1 MFYFDYSKCSLT
13 ADLTFDDIDDFYVVE
28 LQRQNNPLYYC
39 HLIRNVGVNN
49 YYVVIDTNDNIVGIK
64 RFKKNNNVNDA
75 FRYNINNDNIFTDGE
90 YETLYSIENKNIYI
104 TPTNIITNTEE
115 KYEKFNYQDIFVTY
129 EKLFVKVYCY
139 DNDIGY
145 YMAFKRYHDYSHTIL
160 NPAYHIVN
168 TIDDNTKQKIKFLVT
183 KCT

>member
-1 MFYFDYSKCSLT
+1 MFYFDYNKCLCT
-13 ADLTFDDIDDFYVVE
+13 ADLTFGNIDDFYVVE

-39 HLIRNVGVNN
+39 QLVREIGAYS
-49 YYVVIDTNDNIVGIK
+49 YYVVIDTNDNIIGIK
-64 RFKKNNNVNDA
+64 KFRINADVNDT
-75 FRYNINNDNIFTDGE
+75 FRYNINNDNIFPDGE
-90 YETLYSIENKNIYI
+90 YDTLYSTERKNIHV
-104 TPTNIITNTEE
+104 TPTNIVTNTEE
-115 KYEKFNYQDIFVTY
+115 QYAHFDYQDVFVTY

-139 DNDIGY
+139 DNDVGY